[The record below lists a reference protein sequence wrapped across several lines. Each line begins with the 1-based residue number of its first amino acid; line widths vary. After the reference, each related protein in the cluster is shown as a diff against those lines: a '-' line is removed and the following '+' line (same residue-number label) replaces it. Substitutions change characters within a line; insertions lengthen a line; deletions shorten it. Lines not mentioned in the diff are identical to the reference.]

1 VPCAAG
7 VRPRRLSCAAGVA
20 VLSLALSA
28 ISSHAGAG
36 DDSRLDAVV
45 AKVGTVSITVG
56 DVERRAR
63 AMPDFQL
70 TALGSS
76 ADEIRR
82 RVLDQL
88 VEENVFAEAARA
100 KKLELYAPVREKIND
115 ALRAARIGKLRDETA
130 VSADEIAA
138 FFQSNRSHFDMP
150 PRINVFR
157 ILSATRAD
165 AEAVLAQARHGDL
178 AQWNQLA
185 RERSID
191 KTSSLRGGNLG
202 FVAADGSSSEV
213 TIKVDP
219 ALFAAAVRVKDGEL
233 VPEPVAEGTQFA
245 VVWRRGS
252 TPAIHRSLEQESGAI
267 RQIVMRQKLTEGL
280 HALLQRL
287 RSEAQVEKTP
297 QLIDLL
303 EVSASGEVAPRKRP
317 GVALQKPR
325 ASPEPT
331 MTPRGLR

>member
-1 VPCAAG
+1 
-7 VRPRRLSCAAGVA
+7 L
-20 VLSLALSA
+20 VLAFSA
-28 ISSHAGAG
+28 IASHAGAG
-36 DDSRLDAVV
+36 DESRLDAVV
-45 AKVGTVSITVG
+45 AKVGAVSITVG

-76 ADEIRR
+76 IDDVRR

-100 KKLELYAPVREKIND
+100 RKLEQSPPIREKIYD
-115 ALRAARIGKLRDETA
+115 ALRVARIGKLRDETT

-138 FFQSNRSHFDMP
+138 FYQSNRARFDMP

-165 AEAVLAQARHGDL
+165 AEAVLAQARHADL

-202 FVAADGSSSEV
+202 FIAADGSSSEV

-219 ALFAAAVRVKDGEL
+219 ALFAAALRVKDGEF
-233 VPEPVAEGTQFA
+233 VPEPVAEGAQFA

-252 TPAIHRSLEQESGAI
+252 VPAVHRSLEQESSAI
-267 RQIVMRQKLTEGL
+267 RQIVMRQKLTDGL
-280 HALLQRL
+280 HALLERL
-287 RSEAQVEKTP
+287 RSEANIEKTP
-297 QLIDLL
+297 QLIDVL
-303 EVSASGEVAPRKRP
+303 EVTSSGEVAPRKRP
-317 GVALQKPR
+317 GLVEQKPK
-325 ASPEPT
+325 ALPEPT